1 MSKFTFALVGLM
13 SFALALASA
22 SAGIVAPAM
31 AQTNTS
37 GDNRDPFSRAATGDT
52 GGLMQLLHGVQTG
65 AIRNNAEFERQQ
77 QQQVSSSTASFRAEQ
92 LRRLRAQ
99 QQKPQTTKP
108 TP

>member
-1 MSKFTFALVGLM
+1 MSKFTIALVGLM
-13 SFALALASA
+13 SFAL
-22 SAGIVAPAM
+22 VAPAM

-65 AIRNNAEFERQQ
+65 AIRNNSEFERQQ
-77 QQQVSSSTASFRAEQ
+77 QQQVSSTTANFRAEQ

-99 QQKPQTTKP
+99 QQKPQTP
-108 TP
+108 QPSP